1 MAITSI
7 TIENF
12 KGIGD
17 AVTIPIRPITLLF
30 GKNSSGKSTVLQALR
45 YLRQICER
53 KELKFE
59 EKFQEL
65 EQKFQEQRPLSEAY
79 QLLKAAHRLRD
90 RVDPEVLKSIQKDT
104 IKNISNADLSAF
116 DSRRGK
122 ALKAIQKVAD
132 LSESK
137 DDWQVAGLFESKD
150 DWQFQAEVEASE
162 RGEIYPGR
170 FTDLGDF
177 PSLVHRHELDRKI
190 RIRLEFDIEPEK
202 WESLNDI
209 LTLAMKPEGVANP
222 KSAWIEMVT
231 GWDAKQQIVY
241 LDSYKYAL
249 NGTEWIC
256 LTPENR
262 PMSDEAEWNDE
273 GRFIDLNIYSKKF
286 GLSKWTK
293 DLSWLLGTNN
303 SEGKK
308 FGLSEKKLK
317 NIKSWLEKCVFE
329 DRATNILKK
338 LHDIVLGELDGMRHL
353 GPVRDVPPRNHGSSS
368 TSEADVSRWPIGLEA
383 WDVLV
388 QDPQLLKK
396 TNRSMKNLALGY
408 SIRQSEDDE
417 HEVQLY
423 DETHKIYLHPSD
435 VGFGISQVI
444 PVVVGALDD
453 TSRLFAVEQPELH
466 VHPAV
471 QVALGDVFID
481 GIKNSNRTMLIET
494 HSEHLLLRLLRRV
507 RETNVRNSK
516 KHEWRQSSMSP
527 LHREMSEAAI
537 RDAENQDSTN
547 HQLTPED
554 LSVIY
559 VRPTPEGVKF
569 TPISVTDDGS
579 FYAPWPEG
587 FFDERVEELF

>member
-1 MAITSI
+1 MPITSI

-45 YLRQICER
+45 YMHER
-53 KELKFE
+53 CDDLKFE
-59 EKFQEL
+59 QKLPEL

-90 RVDPEVLKSIQKDT
+90 RVDPKVLKSIQKDT
-104 IKNISNADLSAF
+104 IKNISNDDLSAF

-132 LSESK
+132 L
-137 DDWQVAGLFESKD
+137 FESKD
-150 DWQFQAEVEASE
+150 DWQSQAEVEAWE

-202 WESLNDI
+202 WKSLNDI
-209 LTLAMKPEGVANP
+209 LTLAMKSESVTNP
-222 KSAWIEMVT
+222 KSAWIEMVI
-231 GWDAKQQIVY
+231 GWDEQQKVIY

-256 LTPENR
+256 LTPPNR
-262 PMSDEAEWNDE
+262 PMLDEAEWNYE
-273 GRFIDLNIYSKKF
+273 ERFIDLNIYSKKF

-293 DLSWLLGTNN
+293 DLSWLLGTDN

-317 NIKSWLEKCVFE
+317 NIRSWLEKCVFE

-353 GPVRDVPPRNHGSSS
+353 GPVRDVPLRNQDSIS
-368 TSEADVSRWPIGLEA
+368 TSEADVSRWSIGLEA
-383 WDVLV
+383 WDVLLGK
-388 QDPQLLKK
+388 PQLLKK
-396 TNRSMKNLALGY
+396 TNRYMKKLALGY
-408 SIRQSEDDE
+408 SIRRSEDAE
-417 HEVQLY
+417 HEIQLY
-423 DETHKIYLHPSD
+423 DETHKIYLHPLD

-444 PVVVGALDD
+444 PVVVGVLDD
-453 TSRLFAVEQPELH
+453 TSQIFAVEQPELH

-481 GIKNSNRTMLIET
+481 GIKNGNRTMLIET

-507 RETNVRNSK
+507 RETTRRSR
-516 KHEWRQSSMSP
+516 RQITE
-527 LHREMSEAAI
+527 LEQTVHG
-537 RDAENQDSTN
+537 
-547 HQLTPED
+547 LTPDD
-554 LSVIY
+554 LSVVY
-559 VRPTPEGVKF
+559 VRPTPAGVKF
-569 TPISVTDDGS
+569 TPLTVTDNGD
-579 FYAPWPEG
+579 FDAPWPEG
-587 FFDERVEELF
+587 FFDERDSELF

>member
-1 MAITSI
+1 MPITSI

-45 YLRQICER
+45 YMSER
-53 KELKFE
+53 CDDLKFE
-59 EKFQEL
+59 QKLPEL

-104 IKNISNADLSAF
+104 IKNISNDDLSAF

-132 LSESK
+132 L
-137 DDWQVAGLFESKD
+137 FESKD
-150 DWQFQAEVEASE
+150 DWQSQAEVEAWE

-202 WESLNDI
+202 WKSLNDI
-209 LTLAMKPEGVANP
+209 LTLAMKSESVTNP
-222 KSAWIEMVT
+222 KSAWIEMVI
-231 GWDAKQQIVY
+231 GWDEQQKVIY

-249 NGTEWIC
+249 NGAEWIC
-256 LTPENR
+256 LTPPNR
-262 PMSDEAEWNDE
+262 PMPDEAEWNYE
-273 GRFIDLNIYSKKF
+273 ERFIDLNIYSKKF

-293 DLSWLLGTNN
+293 DLSWLLGTDN

-317 NIKSWLEKCVFE
+317 NIRSWLEKCVFE

-353 GPVRDVPPRNHGSSS
+353 GPVRDVPLRNQDSIS
-368 TSEADVSRWPIGLEA
+368 TSEADVSRWSIGLEA
-383 WDVLV
+383 WDVLLGK
-388 QDPQLLKK
+388 PQLLKK
-396 TNRSMKNLALGY
+396 TNRYMKKLALGY
-408 SIRQSEDDE
+408 SIRRSEDDE
-417 HEVQLY
+417 HEILLY
-423 DETHKIYLHPSD
+423 DETHKIYHHPLD

-453 TSRLFAVEQPELH
+453 MSQIFAVEQPELH

-507 RETNVRNSK
+507 RETTRRNRHQTTELEQTY
-516 KHEWRQSSMSP
+516 HE
-527 LHREMSEAAI
+527 
-537 RDAENQDSTN
+537 
-547 HQLTPED
+547 LTPND
-554 LSVIY
+554 LSVVY
-559 VRPTPEGVKF
+559 VRPTPAGVKF
-569 TPISVTDDGS
+569 TPLTVTDKGD
-579 FYAPWPEG
+579 FDAPWPEG
-587 FFDERVEELF
+587 FFEERDSEWY